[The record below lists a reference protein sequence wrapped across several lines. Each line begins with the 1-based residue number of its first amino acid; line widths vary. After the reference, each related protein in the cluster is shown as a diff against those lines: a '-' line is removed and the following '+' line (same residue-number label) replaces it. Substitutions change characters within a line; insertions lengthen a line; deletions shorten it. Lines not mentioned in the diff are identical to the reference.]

1 LNDLLIWAFVGEDE
15 NTRAGPSPE
24 DGGRTPPVPSAGPYG
39 PPPSEED
46 GAHPHGSEAVDPRL
60 AAFVTGG
67 AYGVLAVLGL
77 ALGLVGSFLFSGMVG
92 PVPVAAIVFV
102 LLNFGCFLLAGWAM
116 GSALGALAPAVTWMV
131 VVVLMSAR
139 RPEGDLVVTGT
150 LPGYVFMVG
159 GMVAAL
165 IAVVVAL
172 SRSGGSWLLR
182 GVDVEPR
189 AR

>member
-1 LNDLLIWAFVGEDE
+1 VGKDE
-15 NTRAGPSPE
+15 NSWASPSPE
-24 DGGRTPPVPSAGPYG
+24 GDGRPSPVPNPGPYG
-39 PPPSEED
+39 PPLSGDD
-46 GAHPHGSEAVDPRL
+46 GAPPHGLEPADPRL

-77 ALGLVGSFLFSGMVG
+77 ALGLIGSFLFSGTVG
-92 PVPVAAIVFV
+92 SVPVAAIVLV
-102 LLNFGCFLLAGWAM
+102 LLNFGCFQLAGWAM
-116 GSALGALAPAVTWMV
+116 RSALGALAPAVTWMI

-182 GVDVEPR
+182 GVDVESR

>member
-1 LNDLLIWAFVGEDE
+1 
-15 NTRAGPSPE
+15 
-24 DGGRTPPVPSAGPYG
+24 
-39 PPPSEED
+39 
-46 GAHPHGSEAVDPRL
+46 
-60 AAFVTGG
+60 
-67 AYGVLAVLGL
+67 
-77 ALGLVGSFLFSGMVG
+77 MVG